1 MREGNGLANAILI
14 GYWIKIGFTAK
25 GEFRKGCGYCAELD
39 WMKALLPLLLFLVD
53 RNRIQIIADTV

>member
-14 GYWIKIGFTAK
+14 GHWIKIGFTAK

-39 WMKALLPLLLFLVD
+39 CLDESSSSFVVVFGRQK
-53 RNRIQIIADTV
+53 